1 MSHERLDRIGI
12 ILLLF
17 IGSFM
22 NCYLLHAQI
31 LGDHQKAHDAM

>member
-1 MSHERLDRIGI
+1 MRSHEARDRLGTV
-12 ILLLF
+12 LLLF

-31 LGDHQKAHDAM
+31 LGDH